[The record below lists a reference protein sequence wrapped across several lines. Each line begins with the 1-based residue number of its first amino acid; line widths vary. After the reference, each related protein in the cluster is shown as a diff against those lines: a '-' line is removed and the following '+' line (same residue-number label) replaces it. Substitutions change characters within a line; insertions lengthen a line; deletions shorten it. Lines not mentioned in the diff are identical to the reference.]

1 MDVFIFYMLGQTTPN
16 ATATGFGPAK
26 ITKRT
31 MHENILPEME
41 TNPWI
46 NARWQ
51 GIEAPKFL
59 IAIVCQLV

>member
-16 ATATGFGPAK
+16 ARATGFGPAK

-51 GIEAPKFL
+51 GIEAPKF
-59 IAIVCQLV
+59 